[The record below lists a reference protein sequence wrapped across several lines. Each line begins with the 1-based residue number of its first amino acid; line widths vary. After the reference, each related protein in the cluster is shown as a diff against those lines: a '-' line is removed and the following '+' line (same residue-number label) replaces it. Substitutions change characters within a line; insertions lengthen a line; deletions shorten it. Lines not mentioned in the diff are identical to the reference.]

1 MRLERSR
8 SGGWPEESITETL
21 TTMRSVF
28 DMHAPGSAYYLDA
41 PGMFHVNFTDA
52 PFWSPLTPLLGLTG
66 PVDGK
71 RMFDILDAYSV
82 AFFDKYLKG
91 LPEAL
96 LDGPAKRY
104 PEVSLE
110 RR

>member
-8 SGGWPEESITETL
+8 SGSWPEAAITETL
-21 TTMRSVF
+21 TTMRAVF
-28 DMHAPGSAYYLDA
+28 DKHVLGSAYYLDM

-52 PFWSPLTPLLGLTG
+52 PFWSPLTSRLGLTG
-66 PVDGK
+66 PVDGR
-71 RMFDILDAYSV
+71 RMWDVVNAYSV

-91 LPEAL
+91 RQEPL
-96 LDGPAKRY
+96 LDGPVRQY
-104 PEVSLE
+104 PHVRLQ